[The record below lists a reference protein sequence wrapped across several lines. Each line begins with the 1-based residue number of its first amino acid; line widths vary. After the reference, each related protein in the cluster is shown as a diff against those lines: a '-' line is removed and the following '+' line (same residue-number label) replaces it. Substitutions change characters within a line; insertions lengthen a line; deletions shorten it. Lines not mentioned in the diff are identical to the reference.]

1 MRGRRGRAT
10 EEEDGGRRRL
20 ASRRRGCWRPPWPPA
35 HVGEGERESEHER
48 EEGKRSFVKEKT
60 KLSIYLF
67 GWIPTRSGR
76 SEKEV
81 EQKPDKVRRS
91 RRISFR

>member
-1 MRGRRGRAT
+1 MVAAAVAPAADADARARRGP
-10 EEEDGGRRRL
+10 L
-20 ASRRRGCWRPPWPPA
+20 PAS
-35 HVGEGERESEHER
+35 ERESEHER

-67 GWIPTRSGR
+67 GWIPMRSGR
-76 SEKEV
+76 SEKED
-81 EQKPDKVRRS
+81 EQKPNKVRRS